1 MGLNKFD
8 SVDYV
13 LSSGQ
18 RPFRYKVSLN
28 LPAKIAK
35 ISGALY
41 DNAVNILCKGAT
53 LPAPSILTTPVGLD
67 GRTINIP
74 TLMKLDNTTNM
85 TFFIDEK
92 SSVRRILEY
101 WTFCIDS
108 GITANEETPSVPGAG
123 VANIVGSVAN
133 IGAGFISDI
142 TSDIP
147 IVGNAVNSFLGI
159 NKGVS
164 GNTDINMTGELKLTL
179 LNYSG
184 NAVGS
189 YTYKNIFPI
198 DVTGSDMQDDQT
210 ETINEFSVTFGY
222 THYVYKK
229 ETESIIDAVTGIVG
243 L

>member
-8 SVDYV
+8 SIDYI

-18 RPFRYKVSLN
+18 RPFRYKVSLS
-28 LPAKIAK
+28 LPSNIAK
-35 ISGALY
+35 VSGVLY
-41 DNAVNILCKGAT
+41 DNAVDILCKSAT
-53 LPAPSILTTPVGLD
+53 LPTNSITTTPVGLD

-92 SSVRRILEY
+92 SSVRRIIEY
-101 WTFCIDS
+101 WYFCMDS
-108 GITANEETPSVPGAG
+108 GVTTSEDTPSIPGSG

-133 IGAGFISDI
+133 IGAGFISNL

-147 IVGNAVNSFLGI
+147 IVGDAVNSFLGI
-159 NKGVS
+159 NKGIEA
-164 GNTDINMTGELKLTL
+164 NTDINLTGELKLTL

-189 YTYKNIFPI
+189 YTYKNVFPI
-198 DVTGSDMQDDQT
+198 DLSGSDMQDEQT
-210 ETINEFSVTFGY
+210 ETINEFNVTFGY

-229 ETESIIDAVTGIVG
+229 ETESIIDTVTGLVG